1 MINFLDYI
9 ISSVCNFLKILF
21 LGYYPHHQLSY
32 SMNSQQVNSTQPS
45 APVAQP
51 TKKRL
56 AIIDPSTGKDIL
68 QEGLNE
74 ETLPTKEE
82 VSFL

>member
-1 MINFLDYI
+1 
-9 ISSVCNFLKILF
+9 
-21 LGYYPHHQLSY
+21 
-32 SMNSQQVNSTQPS
+32 MNSQQVNSTQAS

-56 AIIDPSTGKDIL
+56 AIIDPNTGKDIL

-74 ETLPTKEE
+74 ETPPTKEE
-82 VSFL
+82 VRFL